1 MPFLARA
8 RGRLL
13 RLARKRALAATLGE
27 LLAVPSVWIESS
39 GRYDAWWIQ
48 GIALVGGAT
57 GLALLWTALTGVP
70 PDWVE

>member
-1 MPFLARA
+1 MPFVARA

-13 RLARKRALAATLGE
+13 RLARKPALAALLGA
-27 LLAVPSVWIESS
+27 LLAVPSVWIEWS
-39 GRYDAWWIQ
+39 GRYDAWWVQ
-48 GIALVGGAT
+48 GIALVAGAT

>member
-1 MPFLARA
+1 MPFLPRA

-13 RLARKRALAATLGE
+13 RLARNRLLAAALGATL
-27 LLAVPSVWIESS
+27 LVPSAWVEWSA
-39 GRYDAWWIQ
+39 RFDAWWIQ
-48 GIALVGGAT
+48 GIALVAGAT